1 MRRVAR
7 DQQDIDVTIDCLF
20 RTRHAAKQVDA
31 HWWLSIATDKRGKRL
46 SKTTRELGLSAE
58 QCRERGR
65 EYVLIIQQGEMITST
80 FELRHNAKGVQI
92 GEGSLRTA
100 QRDPCTTR
108 QLPLRQWSPTG
119 GEQPQEVDFGA
130 CPKQDAERF
139 V

>member
-20 RTRHAAKQVDA
+20 RARHAAKQVDA
-31 HWWLSIATDKRGKRL
+31 HRWLSIPTDQRGKRL
-46 SKTTRELGLSAE
+46 SQTTRKLGLSAE
-58 QCRERGR
+58 QRRERGR
-65 EYVLIIQQGEMITST
+65 EHVLVIQQGEMITST
-80 FELRHNAKGVQI
+80 LELCRNAKGIQI
-92 GEGSLRTA
+92 REGSLRTA

-130 CPKQDAERF
+130 CPKQDAEWS